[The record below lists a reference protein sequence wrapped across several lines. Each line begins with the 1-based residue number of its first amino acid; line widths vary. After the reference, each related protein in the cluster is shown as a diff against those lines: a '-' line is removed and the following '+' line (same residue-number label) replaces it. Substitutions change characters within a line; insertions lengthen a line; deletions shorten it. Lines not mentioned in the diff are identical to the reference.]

1 MAANMNINTVGSA
14 KLIAK
19 TVRTGGSVSSSGG
32 SSVTTAPTPN
42 KIPQNVANAAVDP
55 LAGSSDVSSAIAQ
68 IGTYTNVLSGVA
80 ATGSDY
86 TLDYNP
92 PNSLKP
98 FWNRRTRN
106 YTFPAGLYP
115 TKKPKLSGAIKA
127 VFKAY
132 ITKTITGGN
141 KPGVESP

>member
-42 KIPQNVANAAVDP
+42 KITQNVANAAVDP

-86 TLDYNP
+86 QPDSQP
-92 PNSLKP
+92 PQI
-98 FWNRRTRN
+98 RT
-106 YTFPAGLYP
+106 A
-115 TKKPKLSGAIKA
+115 A
-127 VFKAY
+127 VRER
-132 ITKTITGGN
+132 GGT
-141 KPGVESP
+141 